1 MTGALRRCPKE
12 IILKLPRGPGQD
24 VTSLGIQRQSAG
36 PMNPGLILEFS
47 DFTGAHHLVA
57 SDRENELKFLSPQI
71 SQGIHST
78 SNLLIFDR
86 MEF

>member
-12 IILKLPRGPGQD
+12 IILKLPRGPGWD

-36 PMNPGLILEFS
+36 PMNLGLILDEFS

-71 SQGIHST
+71 S
-78 SNLLIFDR
+78 
-86 MEF
+86 